1 MSHIDLNLI
10 RTFVTLYEAR
20 SVTLAAERL
29 FVTQPSVSY
38 GLARLR
44 ELFDDALFSRTRD
57 GIQPTFVAEQLYPS
71 LRESLTCI
79 ENAVQGCRHF
89 DPASTERRFRIAL
102 SDLGEIGFLPLI
114 LARLNQ
120 GAPLAEVE
128 VLPLQVDQVGE
139 WLASGKV
146 DAAICRQPVPGI
158 RSRVLIHE
166 RYVCLLSSSH
176 PRIDQQ
182 LSLEQFLAERHVAV
196 TRTTG
201 HGNVEDVLK
210 SMGVERRISL
220 HVPHFS
226 VLSKIIPSTDL
237 LAVLPAQI
245 ARLFI
250 HEGDLKMLELPFP
263 VAEFA
268 VSLNWHPNSDSSAA
282 LRWFCDTITDAIISG
297 QDLSANQVPTTA

>member
-57 GIQPTFVAEQLYPS
+57 GIQPTFVAEQLYGP
-71 LRESLTCI
+71 LRESLTRI
-79 ENAVQGCRHF
+79 ESTVQGCRQF

-120 GAPLAEVE
+120 DAPLAEVE

-158 RSRVLIHE
+158 RSRVLMHE
-166 RYVCLLSSSH
+166 RYVCLLSTGH
-176 PRIDQQ
+176 PRIDRQ

-196 TRTTG
+196 TRTSG

-210 SMGVERRISL
+210 NMNVERRISL

-226 VLSKIIPSTDL
+226 VLPKIIPGTDL

-250 HEGDLKMLELPFP
+250 HEGELKMLELPFP

-282 LRWFCDTITDAIISG
+282 LRWFCDTIADAIISG
-297 QDLSANQVPTTA
+297 QGQG

>member
-57 GIQPTFVAEQLYPS
+57 GIQPTFIAEQLYAT
-71 LRESLTCI
+71 LRESLTRI
-79 ENAVQGCRHF
+79 ESAVQSTRQF
-89 DPASTERRFRIAL
+89 DPATTERRFRIAL
-102 SDLGEIGFLPLI
+102 SDLGEMGFLPLI
-114 LARLNQ
+114 LARLNRD
-120 GAPLAEVE
+120 APLAEVE

-139 WLASGKV
+139 WLSNGKV
-146 DAAICRQPVPGI
+146 DAVICRQPVPGT
-158 RSRVLIHE
+158 RSQVLMPE
-166 RYVCLLSSSH
+166 RYVCLLSTTH
-176 PRIDQQ
+176 PRIGDS
-182 LSLEQFLAERHVAV
+182 LSLEQFLAERHVTV

-201 HGNVEDVLK
+201 HGSVEDVLK
-210 SMGVERRISL
+210 SMDVQRRISL

-226 VLSKIIPSTDL
+226 VLPKIIPGTDL

-250 HEGDLKMLELPFP
+250 HEGGLKMLELPFQ
-263 VAEFA
+263 VAEFD

-282 LRWFCDTITDAIISG
+282 LRWFYATVAEAIISA
-297 QDLSANQVPTTA
+297 QA

>member
-44 ELFDDALFSRTRD
+44 ELFDDALFSRTRE
-57 GIQPTFVAEQLYPS
+57 GIQPTFVAEQLYPA
-71 LRESLTCI
+71 LRDSLTRI
-79 ENAVQGCRHF
+79 ESAVQSTHQF
-89 DPASTERRFRIAL
+89 DPGCTERRFRIAL
-102 SDLGEIGFLPLI
+102 SDLGEMGFLPLI

-120 GAPLAEVE
+120 EAPLAEIE

-139 WLASGKV
+139 WLTRGKV
-146 DAAICRQPVPGI
+146 DAAICRQPVSGT
-158 RSRVLIHE
+158 RSKVLLHE
-166 RYVCLLSSSH
+166 RYACLLSASH
-176 PRIDQQ
+176 PRIGQH
-182 LSLEQFLAERHVAV
+182 LSLEQFLAERHITV

-201 HGNVEDVLK
+201 HGEVEDVLNG
-210 SMGVERRISL
+210 MLVQRRISL

-226 VLSKIIPSTDL
+226 VLPKIIPGTDL
-237 LAVLPAQI
+237 LAVLPVQI

-250 HEGDLKMLELPFP
+250 HEGGLKMLELPFQ
-263 VAEFA
+263 VAEFD
-268 VSLNWHPNSDSSAA
+268 VSLNWHPNSDNSAA
-282 LRWFCDTITDAIISG
+282 LCWFCTTVAEAIIG
-297 QDLSANQVPTTA
+297 GKT

>member
-57 GIQPTFVAEQLYPS
+57 GIQPTFVAEQLYPV
-71 LRESLTCI
+71 LRESLTRI
-79 ENAVQGCRHF
+79 EGAVQSTRQF
-89 DPASTERRFRIAL
+89 DPATTERRFRIAL
-102 SDLGEIGFLPLI
+102 SDLGEMGFLPLI
-114 LARLNQ
+114 LARLNKD
-120 GAPLAEVE
+120 APLAEVE

-139 WLASGKV
+139 WLSNGKV
-146 DAAICRQPVPGI
+146 DAVICRQTVPGT
-158 RSRVLIHE
+158 RSQVLMRE
-166 RYVCLLSSSH
+166 RYGCLLSTTHS
-176 PRIDQQ
+176 RIGDS
-182 LSLEQFLAERHVAV
+182 LSLEQFLAERHVTV

-201 HGNVEDVLK
+201 HGSVEDALK
-210 SMGVERRISL
+210 SMGVQRRISL

-226 VLSKIIPSTDL
+226 VLPKIIPGTDL
-237 LAVLPAQI
+237 LAILPAQI

-250 HEGDLKMLELPFP
+250 HEGGLKMLELPFQ
-263 VAEFA
+263 VAEFD

-282 LRWFCDTITDAIISG
+282 LRWFYATVAEAIISG
-297 QDLSANQVPTTA
+297 QR